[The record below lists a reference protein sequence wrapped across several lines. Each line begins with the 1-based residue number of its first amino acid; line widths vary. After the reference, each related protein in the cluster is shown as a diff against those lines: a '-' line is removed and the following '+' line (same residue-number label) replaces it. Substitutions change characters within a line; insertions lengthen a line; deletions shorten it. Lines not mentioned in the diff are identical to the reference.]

1 VNGSPNSDTDSAISK
16 IAALREAWIAAVKAN
31 DADRLSAMV
40 TDEVVVIHGNG
51 RCLHGRTSL
60 RRTS

>member
-1 VNGSPNSDTDSAISK
+1 
-16 IAALREAWIAAVKAN
+16 VKAN

-40 TDEVVVIHGNG
+40 TDDVVVIHGNG